1 MTFPVAGAPPLRVSS
16 TDIAQIQG
24 CLSRS
29 SLFAAMGK
37 FELVGGRELGIALP
51 PLGQAL
57 VGMLLASAFN
67 DLMIRGYGLAFCR
80 RFHLMARYVFLTGAV
95 YALDDS
101 WNEGIELGNLFSP

>member
-51 PLGQAL
+51 LLGQAL
-57 VGMLLASAFN
+57 VGMLLA
-67 DLMIRGYGLAFCR
+67 LGRLITRGYGLAFCH
-80 RFHLMARYVFLTGAV
+80 RFHLMTRYVFLTGAV

-101 WNEGIELGNLFSP
+101 WSEGIELGNLFSP